1 MEKYLP
7 TYLITII
14 TLVFMFFVYINKM
27 QICEK
32 RHVGDC
38 RSCYTN
44 FFLLVYFLSITVN
57 SVKDPQVDCA
67 VGVCRKA
74 MSAFSYSWK
83 KREEMADIQVELG
96 YPHINLSQ
104 SPRRDGAPARR

>member
-1 MEKYLP
+1 MLVIVGHVTLIFFCLFIFYL
-7 TYLITII
+7 
-14 TLVFMFFVYINKM
+14 
-27 QICEK
+27 
-32 RHVGDC
+32 
-38 RSCYTN
+38 
-44 FFLLVYFLSITVN
+44 N